1 MNSVFLKILILDTFV
16 KAVIERREI
25 LLDELK
31 TYGCDPVR
39 RMRRIRMLS
48 QLAYYESETIKK
60 INDFESD
67 DIDDWLSQSSDD
79 WLGFQI
85 LIDEIDNVIDRSA

>member
-48 QLAYYESETIKK
+48 QLAYHESETIKK
-60 INDFESD
+60 INNFESD
-67 DIDDWLSQSSDD
+67 DIDDWR
-79 WLGFQI
+79 GFQI
-85 LIDEIDNVIDRSA
+85 LIDELDNVIDRSA